1 MTTLRVAFAGT
12 PEFAR
17 VALAGLLRS
26 HHQVAGVITRPDRPR
41 GRGRR
46 IQASPV
52 KQTAVAAHL
61 PVLQPE
67 TLRNDPAV
75 PAALRDWAAD
85 VLVVVAYGLIVP
97 QPLLDAAPL
106 GSINIHASLLP
117 RWRGAAPIQRAL
129 LAGDATTGITIMR
142 MEAGLDT
149 GPILLQRSV
158 EIGPADTS
166 GDLHDVLARMGAE
179 ALVSA
184 LDGLA
189 DGSLEARP
197 QPAEGASHAG
207 KIAKSE
213 ALITWQHSAIDIDRQ
228 VRALNPWP
236 VAETRFED
244 EQLRVLRAQAEPR
257 DAAANTAAEPG
268 TVIAIR
274 DARILVQCGEGQL
287 ALTDVQRPGR
297 KPITAA
303 EFARSHALPGRRFG

>member
-26 HHQVAGVITRPDRPR
+26 RHQVAGVITRPDRPR
-41 GRGRR
+41 GRGRH

-67 TLRNDPAV
+67 SLRGDAAV
-75 PAALRDWAAD
+75 LTALEGWAAD
-85 VLVVVAYGLIVP
+85 VLVVVAYGLILPPPV
-97 QPLLDAAPL
+97 LEAARL

-129 LAGDATTGITIMR
+129 LAGDPSTGITIMR

-149 GPILLQRSV
+149 GPILLQRSL

-166 GDLHDVLARMGAE
+166 GELHDVLARMGAE
-179 ALVSA
+179 ALIGA

-189 DGSLEARP
+189 DGSLQAHP
-197 QPAEGASHAG
+197 QPAEGASYAT

-213 ALITWQHSAIDIDRQ
+213 ALIHWQESAINIDRQ

-244 EQLRVLRAQAEPR
+244 EPLRILRARVGPA
-257 DAAANTAAEPG
+257 DAGSKGAAEPG

-287 ALTDVQRPGR
+287 ALTEVQRPGR

-303 EFARSHALPGRRFG
+303 EFARSHVLPGRRLG